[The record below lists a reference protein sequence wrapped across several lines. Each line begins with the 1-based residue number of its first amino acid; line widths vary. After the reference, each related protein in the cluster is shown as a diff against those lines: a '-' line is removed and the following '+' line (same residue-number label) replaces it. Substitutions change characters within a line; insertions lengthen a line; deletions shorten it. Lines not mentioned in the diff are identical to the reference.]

1 MFSAKRGEEMLP
13 TNMPK
18 ADRQAWFEETY
29 RTEYLA
35 MIRYAKT
42 IMKAHGS
49 KYISIEGRA
58 EEAVQEMFVFAWE
71 NWDRVFA
78 SESPTGWLY
87 KTLYYKTRELLREDK
102 KWIKRVLQMSEIVE
116 DDREE
121 KYFLKADMAGILTDE
136 EYRLLSRL
144 YLEGYTY
151 IELCE
156 ELGLKKSALAMRIK
170 RIKERFLKEYGAD

>member
-1 MFSAKRGEEMLP
+1 
-13 TNMPK
+13 
-18 ADRQAWFEETY
+18 
-29 RTEYLA
+29 
-35 MIRYAKT
+35 
-42 IMKAHGS
+42 
-49 KYISIEGRA
+49 
-58 EEAVQEMFVFAWE
+58 
-71 NWDRVFA
+71 
-78 SESPTGWLY
+78 
-87 KTLYYKTRELLREDK
+87 
-102 KWIKRVLQMSEIVE
+102 MSEIAE